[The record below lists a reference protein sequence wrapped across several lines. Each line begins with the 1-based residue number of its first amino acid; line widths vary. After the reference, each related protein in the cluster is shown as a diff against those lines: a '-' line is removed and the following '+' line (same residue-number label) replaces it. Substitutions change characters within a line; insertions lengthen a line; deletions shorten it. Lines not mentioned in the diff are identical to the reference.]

1 VSSRL
6 FSGDVAGKQQK
17 GCATFSTT
25 PTPLFSGTVAGEQWK
40 ALTTTSFHERRFFLM
55 PESFF
60 GTTQLHKLGK
70 VAPL

>member
-6 FSGDVAGKQQK
+6 FSGGVAGKQQK
-17 GCATFSTT
+17 GCATFITMS
-25 PTPLFSGTVAGEQWK
+25 TPLFSSVVAGEQWK
-40 ALTTTSFHERRFFLM
+40 AFTTASFHERRFFLM

-60 GTTQLHKLGK
+60 GSTKLHKLGK